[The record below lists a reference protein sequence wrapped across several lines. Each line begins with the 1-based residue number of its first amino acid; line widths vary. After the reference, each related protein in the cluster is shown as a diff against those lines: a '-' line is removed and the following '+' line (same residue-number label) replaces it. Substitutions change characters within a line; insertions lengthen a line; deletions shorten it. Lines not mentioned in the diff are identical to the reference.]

1 MEEDNVILNPEPT
14 NEKPSLDLNNYE
26 DKMED
31 AIPDIADPNWTEYVI
46 SKLTEDEL
54 YDGNPTTDGLRR
66 ITPILIGRI
75 IESVPIVLQAPNPQ
89 NDNHACVAWRLVIMW
104 ADDANDIRTF
114 GDVVDVYSGNT
125 DVEFAVHASST
136 AATRAEGRA
145 LRKALALRHT
155 YVAEEMTKVAPED
168 PTKITKVQLMFI
180 DKLCQ
185 RNDINAIK
193 AILKIT
199 KYSKIKNV
207 EDMPYKI
214 AIGVTKAMNDMQNG
228 TLQITDDIMGYDP
241 EWRKVNEG

>member
-54 YDGNPTTDGLRR
+54 YDGN
-66 ITPILIGRI
+66 
-75 IESVPIVLQAPNPQ
+75 
-89 NDNHACVAWRLVIMW
+89 
-104 ADDANDIRTF
+104 
-114 GDVVDVYSGNT
+114 
-125 DVEFAVHASST
+125 
-136 AATRAEGRA
+136 
-145 LRKALALRHT
+145 HT